1 MNSSCHERKLEQEV
15 PKRGLPRHSSLRRL
29 DRKAPS
35 QRGVQR
41 NISFSDKVEK
51 KVVEKIPHDSFD
63 DVFYLEDEIAE
74 FRQQAF
80 MEEMGFDPAEF
91 AE

>member
-1 MNSSCHERKLEQEV
+1 MNSSCHERKLEQEA

-29 DRKAPS
+29 DRKAPPH
-35 QRGVQR
+35 
-41 NISFSDKVEK
+41 ISFCDKVEE
-51 KVVEKIPHDSFD
+51 KVVEKIPHDSFH

>member
-1 MNSSCHERKLEQEV
+1 M
-15 PKRGLPRHSSLRRL
+15 
-29 DRKAPS
+29 
-35 QRGVQR
+35 
-41 NISFSDKVEK
+41 
-51 KVVEKIPHDSFD
+51 EKIPHASFH